1 MIDKI
6 KKVGLMNWIMIAMA
20 LGAVVGFIVGPAI
33 APIGILGD
41 IFIRLIQMSVT
52 VMIFL
57 AVIEAVGNLD
67 PVDLGKLGLKMF
79 AWFGAFTLIGATI
92 GVLFGIFLQPGVG
105 VETSVEAAAVVG
117 SDMSIEETVL
127 GFFPTNVMGA
137 LAEGNMIQV
146 IVFAILFGLSL
157 SLIKQYNPEN
167 MTMKMVMDANEAVQK
182 TIGLVM
188 YTAPFGIFAIIADV
202 VGTSGLDVIL
212 SLGKFLLVFL
222 IAAVLHTIIVII
234 VTSAKARVNP
244 WHATKKLKNMFIIA
258 VTTTSSSV
266 ALPTKLEDSEKLFGM
281 SKRINNFVNPL
292 GTALNSNGL
301 SMYLGI
307 AVVFL
312 AQFYDIDMTVGQLV
326 YAVALSSLAT
336 LGTVTVPGGGIVALT
351 VVVPYL
357 GLPTASI
364 GLLAGVDWFAGMIRT
379 PLNTMVDALV
389 AMVIAADENELDY
402 EVFNRTLKTQ
412 PQ

>member
-1 MIDKI
+1 MIDKL
-6 KKVGLMNWIMIAMA
+6 KNVGLMNWIMISMA
-20 LGAVVGFIVGPAI
+20 LGIIVGFIVGPAI
-33 APIGILGD
+33 APIAILGD
-41 IFIRLIQMSVT
+41 IFLRLIQMSVT

-57 AVIEAVGNLD
+57 AVIEAVGSLD
-67 PVDLGKLGLKMF
+67 PADLGKLGFKMF
-79 AWFGAFTLIGATI
+79 SWFIALTLVGATI
-92 GVLFGIFLQPGVG
+92 GVLFALVMKPGIGI
-105 VETSVEAAAVVG
+105 ETAANVAEVAG
-117 SDMSIEETVL
+117 TDMTIQETIL

-146 IVFAILFGLSL
+146 IVFAILFGLAL
-157 SLIKQYNPEN
+157 SLIRRDNPEN
-167 MTMKMVMDANEAVQK
+167 QILKLVMDGNEAVQK

-188 YTAPFGIFAIIADV
+188 NFAPIGIFAIIADV
-202 VGTSGLDVIL
+202 VGTSGLDVVL

-222 IAAVLHTIIVII
+222 LAATVHMVLAIF
-234 VTSAKARVNP
+234 VTSAKARLNP
-244 WHATKKLKNMFIIA
+244 WHVTKKLKNMFIIA

-312 AQFYDIDMTVGQLV
+312 AQFYDIDMSAGQLV

-336 LGTVTVPGGGIVALT
+336 MGTVTVPGGGIVALT

-364 GLLAGVDWFAGMIRT
+364 GLLAGVDWFSGMIRT
-379 PLNTMVDALV
+379 PLNTMIDALV
-389 AMVIAADENELDY
+389 AMVVASDEDELDR
-402 EVFNRTLKTQ
+402 EVFNSTL
-412 PQ
+412 

>member
-1 MIDKI
+1 MLDKL
-6 KKVGLMNWIMIAMA
+6 KKVGLMNWIMISMA
-20 LGAVVGFIVGPAI
+20 LGAVVGFFVGPAI

-67 PVDLGKLGLKMF
+67 PVDLGKLGFKMF
-79 AWFGAFTLIGATI
+79 AWFGGLTIIGATL
-92 GVLFGIFLQPGVG
+92 GVVFGLVLQPGVG
-105 VETSVEAAAVVG
+105 VETSAEVAAVAG
-117 SDMSIEETVL
+117 TDMTVQETIL

-146 IVFAILFGLSL
+146 IVFAILFGLAL
-157 SLIKQYNPEN
+157 SLIRHENPEN
-167 MTMKMVMDANEAVQK
+167 NTLKIVMDTNVAVQK
-182 TIGLVM
+182 TIGIVM
-188 YTAPFGIFAIIADV
+188 YFAPIGIFAIIADV

-222 IAAVLHTIIVII
+222 VAAIIHMIFSI
-234 VTSAKARVNP
+234 VVASIKARVNP
-244 WHATKKLKNMFIIA
+244 WHVTKKLKNMFIIA

-312 AQFYDIDMTVGQLV
+312 SQFYDIEMSAGQLV

-364 GLLAGVDWFAGMIRT
+364 GLLAGVDWFSGMIRT
-379 PLNTMVDALV
+379 PLNTCVDALV
-389 AMVIAADENELDY
+389 AMVISADEGELDY
-402 EVFNRTLKTQ
+402 EVFNNTL
-412 PQ
+412 